1 VLAHDRVRVPGEP
14 VVAIAAETPAAA
26 AAAAD
31 LVRVDYEPLPGIYDP
46 LAALAAARRAPGPA
60 LLVLP
65 IAFDP
70 AERIPPYSERPGE
83 IRARFH
89 L

>member
-1 VLAHDRVRVPGEP
+1 VDWPALARAEGLRHVATVTEP
-14 VVAIAAETPAAA
+14 AGLAAA
-26 AAAAD
+26 
-31 LVRVDYEPLPGIYDP
+31 LV
-46 LAALAAARRAPGPA
+46 AARRASGPA